1 MWLEPQILL
10 PISARCPASSC
21 RQHQHHQQG
30 GDVPSVAAAEI
41 EPRCVPAVVHVQG
54 LRGTEAKTVGSIHL
68 SIYRSIDPSICLT
81 IHRSFYMFTFIC
93 LCVYP
98 FFNLSVCLSVYLSIY
113 LSTYLPTYLSIYR
126 ITLHCITLHFIYM
139 GVCVCLS
146 LSVSLCRHLQGSRQ
160 ILKASQGPTYIFCKV
175 FSYAYQV
182 IYIYR

>member
-98 FFNLSVCLSVYLSIY
+98 FFNLSVCLSIYLSIY
-113 LSTYLPTYLSIYR
+113 PPTYLPIYR
-126 ITLHCITLHFIYM
+126 ITLHCITLQC
-139 GVCVCLS
+139 VCVSLS

-182 IYIYR
+182 IYI